1 LIHNRERIGSHCK
14 KQRAPMTILPQMVIA
29 LAVVFCLSRPTPSL
43 AETNEVRVI
52 GSIGLQF
59 LPTYVAVDNQLI
71 EKHAKQLGIANPKV
85 TFNVVTNGG
94 AMNDALI
101 SGNSDV
107 GEIPGPALVLFW
119 NKTRGAQAI
128 RGVTAGSEIPPVL
141 VTIDPRI
148 KSISDFGPQDR
159 IAMPTVK
166 ISSYAIMMQMAAEQK
181 FGWDQ
186 RFKFDAVSVPLNYA
200 EIMSALTSGGT
211 EVKSA
216 IVVPPF
222 TQDLLATGKARQVLS
237 LDDVLGGHGTLNVFA
252 STEKFHSQNPKAFA
266 AVKAALI
273 EAMDFIRD
281 NPREAAEIYIKREP
295 NKHGVEWIENL
306 IKDKTAVNFTADPH
320 RFEKLATF
328 MHRNGSI
335 NAQPA
340 SWKDL
345 FFDEGAGLNGN

>member
-1 LIHNRERIGSHCK
+1 MRG
-14 KQRAPMTILPQMVIA
+14 APMTILYRIVIA
-29 LAVVFCLSRPTPSL
+29 LAVVVCLLRPTPSL
-43 AETNEVRVI
+43 AETNEIRVI
-52 GSIGLQF
+52 SSIGLQF
-59 LPTYVAVDNQLI
+59 LPTYVAVDKHLI
-71 EKHAKQLGIANPKV
+71 EKHAKQLGISNPKV
-85 TFNVVTNGG
+85 IFNRVTNGG

-128 RGVTAGSEIPPVL
+128 RGVIAGSEIPPVL

-148 KSISDFGPQDR
+148 KSISDFGPKDR

-181 FGWDQ
+181 YGWDQ
-186 RFKFDAVSVPLNYA
+186 RYKFDAISVPLNYA
-200 EIMSALTSGGT
+200 EIMAALTSGGT

-281 NPREAAEIYIKREP
+281 HPREAAEIYIKREP
-295 NKHGVEWIENL
+295 NKHGVEWIQKL
-306 IKDKTAVNFTADPH
+306 IEDKAAVNFTADPH
-320 RFEKLATF
+320 RFGKLAAF
-328 MHRNGSI
+328 MHKNGAVS
-335 NAQPA
+335 AQPK